1 MSPATS
7 ASPTA
12 PLRVDVARPLDVL
25 IELGEAE
32 EEAARTMTAPP
43 AEQLGLR
50 LRLGL
55 LAWDGHGN
63 PRHALRLVEEESEHA
78 VAEMLRLQL
87 AMDME
92 DRAALARLT
101 KVALATGDVEEQL
114 ALGDLWLLKG
124 HDPAQAA
131 AVYRTTGPAG
141 RQKLAVSLGLAGRWQ
156 ELFELW
162 STSTEPDELMAA
174 AHVAQD
180 RLGDAVVARRLLER
194 VRAGS
199 PDESRMPYLIERL
212 LELGID
218 RVAMLRTK
226 LERLQQA
233 SQAAA
238 ERAATQFQLADTMSA
253 TAGGL
258 AVEMLIPLCDEE
270 SGFGTLLALR
280 ARARLQAQRGDW
292 ADAAR
297 AWSELAQRI
306 GEPFFAGAAARRAA
320 ELWDSRGGDPA
331 AAERLYAQLYA
342 EQSGNLAVIH
352 ALTRL
357 RLERR
362 DLLGAVEIVTG
373 QARAADHRLAPVKA
387 MELVRLAR
395 AAEAAGDPRVIER
408 WQELLDRPAAGTG
421 GVDEGSD
428 QKVRARVERAAL
440 EALAR
445 CHRRRGA
452 RVELAG
458 IYRRLAASLASSEGA
473 PYVFAAGVLLLE
485 QGQIDEA
492 DALLA
497 AAVREESGDLL
508 AHAARALCHRQ
519 AGRASEYLT
528 ALLAALGLATTDRGR
543 ARLLREIAR
552 VSVDEMGDRHA
563 AEVYYVRAL
572 EIVPDDPGTLHAYA
586 QLCDRL
592 EQWTRAVELRERAV
606 ALASGAQAAAILS
619 EVGDLYAR
627 QLGDEEQ
634 ARQAYDRARH
644 ADPQSRQAL
653 AALAALHRNH
663 KRQAELLE
671 VLEQLIALV
680 PKPEERLPLFLELA
694 QVAEAEPEGSRLE
707 QARLAYRAALG
718 IDPGHLLALSG
729 FERLCRRE
737 GRWAELVEALE
748 HAPQTKTFVRA
759 QAALAEAL
767 EHLRAWDRLAGAL
780 EQQVLLLEGG
790 DKQEMAR
797 VARRL
802 AHLYEGQL
810 ANQDAAARAW
820 HRVDDADPEDLEAPR
835 ALQRIYKARGRF
847 ADLAAAIERELAR
860 LLAIR
865 GDAEESSTA
874 DEQRL
879 LELWLRLG
887 EIRHHHLSRPEQ
899 AAEAYER
906 ALEIDAT
913 QAQALAALAE
923 LYQTLR
929 RTADLERVLDLR
941 AGVITDPRQRAMVLL
956 QKGELLERGGNLAD
970 ALTAYQEAFRH
981 DPTHR
986 TVFTSLERVAYRR
999 ENWQAAMD
1007 LYDQA
1012 IHLVEVQKLRA
1023 YRLSDLYL
1031 RRGQVLMQYLH
1042 RPAEAA
1048 TSYSRV
1054 IDLDPEAEQAQ
1065 AALER
1070 LFSTQGDWE
1079 ALVRIYRRRAELV
1092 REDSKRVEILRRA
1105 ARVANIKMRDAQQ
1118 AADLYGRI
1126 HAVDPADTEAL
1137 DALER
1142 YHERTRD
1149 WAKLVEVLRTRIV
1162 LTTSGDETIKLYL
1175 RIGQLYEEGLREP
1188 ELAIE
1193 AYRKILDIAASE
1205 RNALDALARLY
1216 EATERWPELV
1226 EVTRRQIRIVT
1237 DGPQKGLLLF
1247 KCGSVT
1253 ESKFGKDDEAIRY
1266 YSEALRA
1273 SPACLPAV
1281 HGLRDLYMRREDWPR
1296 VIETLRREAKLW
1308 AEEKER
1314 AGVYAHIGQIY
1325 LEKLRDEDRAIEYF
1339 EAAIGADQECLP
1351 ANRALFELYFAR
1363 RDYQRAL
1370 PLGLILTQKVM
1381 REGDPLARSE
1391 FYRKRAIVAIET
1403 GDPQAAAE
1411 SLVVGLE
1418 IRPDN
1423 VEALDLLIELCRS
1436 HPECYDFP
1444 TTFRLLEK
1452 VYRERTLERALA
1464 RVMVGLGS
1472 LRELEYDIAQGEKFY
1487 LEALKLAP
1495 FDYPVAAPLVDLHC
1509 RLLRFDIAASVL
1521 EHLLEHSE
1529 DIPTR
1534 SQARLLVARI
1544 YSEGAMDPRRAA
1556 RALEALLAEEPGHR
1570 QAHFLLAQEL
1580 YLLGRYPEAQKVCER
1595 LIELSAVPG
1604 NTAPP
1609 EELARY
1615 YDYLGRIA
1623 EALGDGAAAQRSYRR
1638 AIDLHPGFPPP
1649 VLSLA
1654 RRALV
1659 LGERELAGN
1668 LLSEG
1673 QANATEQGEE
1683 TLREFNRGL
1692 ARLHASYGDRRRAIE
1707 LYHEVLRTG
1716 ASGDSPGELL
1726 PGVGPPKL
1734 ASLRSPFD
1742 DMPFSGATAM
1752 PSVPT
1757 RSMSSARMAALGPE
1771 AVGSPERPTLNE
1783 DRIALAELYMR
1794 EPDGLARARAE
1805 LMLVLSRDVR
1815 VPSAYR
1821 LLAQVHLRAGESERA
1836 ARVLTI
1842 LHLLGYAD
1850 PEDPPPSKRLL
1861 RPPARG
1867 VLSDELR
1874 RRYLLPGPATS
1885 LYTEALGVLREVLEP
1900 SFPPPP
1906 LGPLEPADDALR
1918 GCLGELGRLFGLT
1931 VEVALGERVPGG
1943 MMALDLPRPMVI
1955 IDHALADG
1963 LGDAERRFLLG
1974 RALEALRGGY
1984 ALPLRLHPG
1993 ERAELGRILD
2003 QALLPEG
2010 IRTQTI
2016 QEFLDRLPRRAARS
2030 LDRLVANA
2038 TGMAAVPLNLWLA
2051 ALGVGCDRAG
2061 LVACDDIAAAAHV
2074 LARLGGEDLAVSAEG
2089 AVALGQLPGGE
2100 DLVRFF
2106 LSDAYHEL
2114 RLGLGAR

>member
-1 MSPATS
+1 M
-7 ASPTA
+7 
-12 PLRVDVARPLDVL
+12 
-25 IELGEAE
+25 
-32 EEAARTMTAPP
+32 
-43 AEQLGLR
+43 
-50 LRLGL
+50 
-55 LAWDGHGN
+55 
-63 PRHALRLVEEESEHA
+63 
-78 VAEMLRLQL
+78 
-87 AMDME
+87 
-92 DRAALARLT
+92 
-101 KVALATGDVEEQL
+101 
-114 ALGDLWLLKG
+114 
-124 HDPAQAA
+124 
-131 AVYRTTGPAG
+131 
-141 RQKLAVSLGLAGRWQ
+141 
-156 ELFELW
+156 
-162 STSTEPDELMAA
+162 
-174 AHVAQD
+174 
-180 RLGDAVVARRLLER
+180 
-194 VRAGS
+194 
-199 PDESRMPYLIERL
+199 
-212 LELGID
+212 
-218 RVAMLRTK
+218 
-226 LERLQQA
+226 
-233 SQAAA
+233 
-238 ERAATQFQLADTMSA
+238 
-253 TAGGL
+253 
-258 AVEMLIPLCDEE
+258 
-270 SGFGTLLALR
+270 
-280 ARARLQAQRGDW
+280 
-292 ADAAR
+292 
-297 AWSELAQRI
+297 
-306 GEPFFAGAAARRAA
+306 
-320 ELWDSRGGDPA
+320 
-331 AAERLYAQLYA
+331 
-342 EQSGNLAVIH
+342 
-352 ALTRL
+352 
-357 RLERR
+357 
-362 DLLGAVEIVTG
+362 
-373 QARAADHRLAPVKA
+373 
-387 MELVRLAR
+387 
-395 AAEAAGDPRVIER
+395 
-408 WQELLDRPAAGTG
+408 
-421 GVDEGSD
+421 
-428 QKVRARVERAAL
+428 
-440 EALAR
+440 
-445 CHRRRGA
+445 
-452 RVELAG
+452 
-458 IYRRLAASLASSEGA
+458 
-473 PYVFAAGVLLLE
+473 
-485 QGQIDEA
+485 
-492 DALLA
+492 
-497 AAVREESGDLL
+497 
-508 AHAARALCHRQ
+508 
-519 AGRASEYLT
+519 
-528 ALLAALGLATTDRGR
+528 
-543 ARLLREIAR
+543 
-552 VSVDEMGDRHA
+552 
-563 AEVYYVRAL
+563 
-572 EIVPDDPGTLHAYA
+572 PDDPGTLHAYA
-586 QLCDRL
+586 RLCDRL
-592 EQWTRAVELRERAV
+592 EQWTRAVELRERA
-606 ALASGAQAAAILS
+606 ASLASGDQAAKILS

-644 ADPQSRQAL
+644 TDPRSRQAL
-653 AALAALHRNH
+653 AALAALHRSH
-663 KRQAELLE
+663 KRNGELLE
-671 VLEQLIALV
+671 VLEQLLALAS
-680 PKPEERLPLFLELA
+680 KPEERLPLLLELA
-694 QVAEAEPEGSRLE
+694 QVAEAEAKPEPEDQRFE

-737 GRWAELVEALE
+737 GRWADLVEVLE

-767 EHLRAWDRLAGAL
+767 EHLGSWDRLAAAL

-790 DKQEMAR
+790 AKQEMAR

-810 ANQDAAARAW
+810 AHQDAAARAW
-820 HRVDDADPEDLEAPR
+820 HRVDEADPEDLEAPR
-835 ALQRIYKARGRF
+835 ALQRIYQARGRF
-847 ADLAAAIERELAR
+847 ADLAAAIERELTR

-865 GDAEESSTA
+865 GDTEESNTA

-887 EIRHHHLSRPEQ
+887 DIRHHHLSRPEQ

-906 ALEIDAT
+906 ALEIDGT
-913 QAQALAALAE
+913 QAQALAGLAE
-923 LYQTLR
+923 LYKTLR
-929 RTADLERVLDLR
+929 RTTDLERVLDLR
-941 AGVITDPRQRAMVLL
+941 AGVITDPRQRAAVLL
-956 QKGELLERGGNLAD
+956 QKGELLERGGNLAG
-970 ALTAYQEAFRH
+970 ALAAYQEAFRH

-986 TVFTSLERVAYRR
+986 TTFTSLERVAYRR
-999 ENWQAAMD
+999 ENWQAAMA

-1031 RRGQVLMQYLH
+1031 RRGQVLMQYLSQ
-1042 RPAEAA
+1042 PAEAA
-1048 TSYSRV
+1048 ASYSRV

-1142 YHERTRD
+1142 YSERTRD

-1281 HGLRDLYMRREDWPR
+1281 HGLRDLYMRREDWSR

-1325 LEKLRDEDRAIEYF
+1325 LEKVRDEDRAIEYF
-1339 EAAIGADQECLP
+1339 EAALGADQECLP

-1580 YLLGRYPEAQKVCER
+1580 YLLGRYAEAQKLCER

-1638 AIDLHPGFPPP
+1638 ATDLHPGFPPP

-1659 LGERELAGN
+1659 LGDREVAGN

-1673 QANATEQGEE
+1673 QANAAEQGEE

-1716 ASGDSPGELL
+1716 ASGDPPGESL

-1757 RSMSSARMAALGPE
+1757 RAMSSSRMAALGPE
-1771 AVGSPERPTLNE
+1771 AVTNTDRPTLNE

-1794 EPDGLARARAE
+1794 EPDGLARARSE

-1821 LLAQVHLRAGESERA
+1821 LLAQVHQRAGESERA

-1861 RPPARG
+1861 GPPARG

-1918 GCLGELGRLFGLT
+1918 GCLGELARLFGLT

-1955 IDHALADG
+1955 IDHLLADG

-1993 ERAELGRILD
+1993 DRAELGRLLD

-2010 IRTQTI
+2010 IRTQAI
-2016 QEFLDRLPRRAARS
+2016 QEFLDDLPRKAARA

-2038 TGMAAVPLNLWLA
+2038 TGMVAVPLNLWLA

>member
-1 MSPATS
+1 MPPAASSSAAPSSP
-7 ASPTA
+7 
-12 PLRVDVARPLDVL
+12 VEVARPLDVL

-32 EEAARTMTAPP
+32 EVTAEAAPPP

-55 LAWDGHGN
+55 LAWDGRGD
-63 PRHALRLVEEESEHA
+63 PKHALRLVEDESEHA

-87 AMDME
+87 AMDLE
-92 DRAALARLT
+92 DRAALTRLT
-101 KVALATGDVEEQL
+101 KVAQAAGDVAEQL

-131 AVYRTTGPAG
+131 AVYRTTGREG

-162 STSTEPDELMAA
+162 STSTEPDELAAA

-180 RLGDAVVARRLLER
+180 RLGDVVVARRLLER
-194 VRAGS
+194 VRASS
-199 PDESRMPYLIERL
+199 PDESRLPYLIERL

-218 RVAMLRTK
+218 RAAMLRTK

-238 ERAATQFQLADTMSA
+238 ERAATQYQLAEALSA

-320 ELWDSRGGDPA
+320 ELWDARGGDAA

-342 EQSGNLAVIH
+342 EQPGNLAVMH

-373 QARAADHRLAPVKA
+373 HSRSPSSPPPKA
-387 MELVRLAR
+387 IEVVRLTR

-408 WQELLDRPAAGTG
+408 WQELLDRPAGAGGAEEEG
-421 GVDEGSD
+421 GP
-428 QKVRARVERAAL
+428 KMRTRVERAAL
-440 EALAR
+440 EGLAR

-452 RVELAG
+452 LGELAG
-458 IYRRLAASLASSEGA
+458 IYRRLAVSLASSEGA
-473 PYVFAAGVLLLE
+473 PYVFAAGVLLLD

-497 AAVREESGDLL
+497 AAVREDPGDLL
-508 AHAARALCHRQ
+508 AHVARALCHRQ
-519 AGRASEYLT
+519 AGRATEYLT
-528 ALLAALGLATTDRGR
+528 SLLSALGLATTDRGR

-552 VSVDEMGDRHA
+552 VSVDDLGDRHA

-586 QLCDRL
+586 RLCDRL
-592 EQWTRAVELRERAV
+592 EQWTRAVDLRERA
-606 ALASGAQAAAILS
+606 ASLASGAQAAAMLS

-644 ADPQSRQAL
+644 ADPRSRQAL
-653 AALAALHRNH
+653 AALAALHRSH
-663 KRQAELLE
+663 KRHAELLE
-671 VLEQLIALV
+671 VLEQLLAV
-680 PKPEERLPLFLELA
+680 AQKPEDRLPLLLELA
-694 QVAEAEPEGSRLE
+694 QVAENEPGRLE

-737 GRWAELVEALE
+737 GRWAELVEVLE

-767 EHLRAWDRLAGAL
+767 EHLGAWDRLAGAL

-802 AHLYEGQL
+802 AHLYEKQL
-810 ANQDAAARAW
+810 THQDAAARAW
-820 HRVDDADPEDLEAPR
+820 HRVDDADPKDLEAPR
-835 ALQRIYKARGRF
+835 ALQRIYQARGRF
-847 ADLAAAIERELAR
+847 ADLAAAIERELTR
-860 LLAIR
+860 LQAIR
-865 GDAEESSTA
+865 EDAEESNTA

-887 EIRHHHLSRPEQ
+887 DIRHRHLSRPEQ

-906 ALEIDAT
+906 ALEIDAMH
-913 QAQALAALAE
+913 AQALAALAE

-941 AGVITDPRQRAMVLL
+941 AGVITDPRQRAVVLL
-956 QKGELLERGGNLAD
+956 QKGELLERGGNPAG
-970 ALTAYQEAFRH
+970 ALVAYQEAFRH

-999 ENWQAAMD
+999 ENWQAAMA

-1031 RRGQVLMQYLH
+1031 RRGQVLMQYLDQ
-1042 RPAEAA
+1042 PAEAA
-1048 TSYSRV
+1048 ASYARV

-1092 REDSKRVEILRRA
+1092 RDDTKRVEILRRA

-1118 AADLYGRI
+1118 AADLYSRI

-1142 YHERTRD
+1142 YYERTRD
-1149 WAKLVEVLRTRIV
+1149 GAKLVEVLRTRIV

-1188 ELAIE
+1188 ELAVE
-1193 AYRKILDIAASE
+1193 AYRKILDIAPSE

-1216 EATERWPELV
+1216 EATERWTELV

-1266 YSEALRA
+1266 YGEALRA

-1325 LEKLRDEDRAIEYF
+1325 LEKLRDEDRAAEYF
-1339 EAAIGADQECLP
+1339 EAALGADQECLP

-1472 LRELEYDIAQGEKFY
+1472 LRELEYDIAQAEKFY

-1580 YLLGRYPEAQKVCER
+1580 YLLGRYAEAQKVCER

-1716 ASGDSPGELL
+1716 AGDPPGESL

-1757 RSMSSARMAALGPE
+1757 RALSSARMAALGPE
-1771 AVGSPERPTLNE
+1771 AVGATERPTLNE

-1861 RPPARG
+1861 GPPARG
-1867 VLSDELR
+1867 VLTDELR

-1885 LYTEALGVLREVLEP
+1885 LYTEALGVLREVLE
-1900 SFPPPP
+1900 STFPPPP
-1906 LGPLEPADDALR
+1906 VGPLEPADDALR

-1955 IDHALADG
+1955 VDPTLAEG
-1963 LGDAERRFLLG
+1963 LDDAERRFLLG
-1974 RALEALRGGY
+1974 RALAALRDGY

-2016 QEFLDRLPRRAARS
+2016 QEFIDRLPRRAARA

-2038 TGMAAVPLNLWLA
+2038 TGMASVPLNLWLA